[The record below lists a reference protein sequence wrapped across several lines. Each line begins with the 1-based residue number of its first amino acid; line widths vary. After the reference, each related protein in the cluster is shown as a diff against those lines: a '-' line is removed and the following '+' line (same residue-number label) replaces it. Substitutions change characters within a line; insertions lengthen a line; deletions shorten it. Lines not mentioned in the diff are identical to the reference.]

1 MIVAFLVSWTLLGLG
16 MLPAPRGTGQPL
28 FVSAAVVMAITWLPS
43 VAVAVWAVPHEH
55 KRITALVGLLATVL
69 TYFVVGAFWW
79 FRI

>member
-1 MIVAFLVSWTLLGLG
+1 M
-16 MLPAPRGTGQPL
+16 
-28 FVSAAVVMAITWLPS
+28 SAAVVMAITWLPS